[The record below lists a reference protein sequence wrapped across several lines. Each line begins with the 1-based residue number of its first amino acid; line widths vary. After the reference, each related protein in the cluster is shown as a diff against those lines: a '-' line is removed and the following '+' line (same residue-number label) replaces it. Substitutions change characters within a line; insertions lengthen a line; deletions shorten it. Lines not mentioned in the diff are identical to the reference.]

1 MILFKFIDDDTE
13 TITQV
18 DLSEFSSYSMSPFL
32 VGGHFI
38 NLHHAVAATC
48 EKGDMMIDVY
58 LSWCGDFPAMH
69 AWLGA
74 VRAWTLERYKP
85 NMTGLQCYHDTCT
98 VWQVRSR
105 IKLNGTKATLLT

>member
-18 DLSEFSSYSMSPFL
+18 DLSVHTACRFL

-74 VRAWTLERYKP
+74 VRAWTLERYHASPAK
-85 NMTGLQCYHDTCT
+85 HDRST
-98 VWQVRSR
+98 VLS
-105 IKLNGTKATLLT
+105 